1 MVLVNALIYIF
12 LLFALTIRW
21 RLYYQE
27 IFGWL
32 HWYYLLSCFFLFNY
46 LTLYLLYLLTFLDY
60 RLRKFDTIIFLGIYE
75 SLFLQSRIIIIV
87 LFWFIFFWLI
97 SSILTNF
104 SWQSEIQKLLFLSLS
119 SCILNNINIA
129 DRCFLS

>member
-12 LLFALTIRW
+12 PLFALTIRW

-27 IFGWL
+27 TFGRL

-60 RLRKFDTIIFLGIYE
+60 RLRKFDTIFLDIYD
-75 SLFLQSRIIIIV
+75 SLFLQSRIMIIV
-87 LFWFIFFWLI
+87 LLWFIFFWLI

-119 SCILNNINIA
+119 SCILNNISIA
-129 DRCFLS
+129 NRCFLS